1 MKFGVRRGVARNL
14 LTASLIAALPLML
27 QPVVAQPLVH
37 VTGTV
42 FANGQGAPLEGAR
55 VHLMQ
60 YGTKAAFTSSVTSAD
75 GMFEVGGLPVASY
88 EAAVEFDGGLYVV
101 EAPVVV
107 AEGRQDNLNLSLPQ
121 LAQDPTQRKNVRG
134 SGGFL
139 NNPLTAT
146 LLVVGS
152 AFLVGVLIDSQISDD
167 DDSSPF

>member
-1 MKFGVRRGVARNL
+1 MKFRVRRGFARNL
-14 LTASLIAALPLML
+14 LAASLIAALPLML

-55 VHLMQ
+55 VHLMHI
-60 YGTKAAFTSSVTSAD
+60 GTKANFTSSVTTAD
-75 GMFEVGGLPVASY
+75 GTFEVGGLPVASY
-88 EAAVEFDGGLYVV
+88 EAAVEFDGGLYVI

-107 AEGRQDNLNLSLPQ
+107 AEGRQNNLSLSIPQ
-121 LAQDPTQRKNVRG
+121 LAQDPTPQKNVRG
-134 SGGFL
+134 SGAFF

-152 AFLVGVLIDSQISDD
+152 AFVVGALLDGHTDS